1 MGPIGAAEPGALER
15 EANVGE
21 MTPRLSASAASAASA
36 ATTIALAMLLAG
48 CAGGAGPSASPTAAP
63 APATDTSTPTATP
76 TSNAGPVD
84 PNAPAGQCADDALE
98 VRIEYVDAG
107 AGSTYSE
114 LVFTNTGDTACELR
128 GAPGVSVV
136 DASGTQ
142 LGEAADRIADR
153 IDDDAPPTLTVE
165 PGASVTATLQA
176 TNIDPDG
183 GPLEDC
189 PVVYGTG
196 YLVYPPHSFTGVLV
210 DMSDPVP
217 ACESA
222 TVFLHVGSVK
232 QPS

>member
-1 MGPIGAAEPGALER
+1 MWSRIAG
-15 EANVGE
+15 
-21 MTPRLSASAASAASA
+21 SA
-36 ATTIALAMLLAG
+36 ATTIALVMLVSG
-48 CAGGAGPSASPTAAP
+48 CAGGTTPTTP
-63 APATDTSTPTATP
+63 PTTSAPATETSRPTSTPTP
-76 TSNAGPVD
+76 TAGPVD
-84 PNAPAGQCADDALE
+84 PNAPADQCADDALE
-98 VRIEYVDAG
+98 VEIEYAGSG
-107 AGSTYSE
+107 AGSSYSDI
-114 LVFTNTGDTACELR
+114 VFTNTGTDACELR

-142 LGEAADRIADR
+142 LGEAADR

-183 GPLEDC
+183 GPLVNC

-210 DMSDPVP
+210 KMDDPVP

-222 TVFLHVGSVK
+222 TVFLHVESVK

>member
-21 MTPRLSASAASAASA
+21 MTPRLSASAASA

-63 APATDTSTPTATP
+63 ATETSTPTATP
-76 TSNAGPVD
+76 TSNTGPVD

-142 LGEAADRIADR
+142 LGEAADRI
-153 IDDDAPPTLTVE
+153 DDDAPPTLTVD

-222 TVFLHVGSVK
+222 TVFLHVGAVK
-232 QPS
+232 QPN